1 MIDYYVILGITRDAD
16 ESEIKKAYERKFHK
30 NTDDDVVNNQLLDEA
45 YNILIDKQKRLKYE
59 SRLNE
64 VQGIGE
70 LQKSAEKALHDGR
83 YGAAIEDFKKIIDI
97 QGTTKRVK
105 ELLSYAYSM
114 NKQYYQALKEIKEL
128 IEIKENYQYY
138 IEMGNIYGFQGDAE
152 NQEASY
158 LKADETESSYET
170 INVLAE
176 FYESNG
182 QSEKAAHYMKI
193 RKEILEVEGPNNI
206 ERKEENLFYKIQAH
220 EGNNEHYIES
230 DDLNHNSDDN
240 SNGSQL
246 IKKASLI
253 LGIIFA
259 AVMVIAVSVWAAV
272 KLVDY
277 ENEQSQ
283 VQTISQ
289 SDAGGAGE

>member
-16 ESEIKKAYERKFHK
+16 ESEIREAYERKAHK
-30 NTDDDVVNNQLLDEA
+30 NTKDDVVNKQLLDEA
-45 YNILIDKQKRLKYE
+45 YNILTDKQKRLKYE
-59 SRLNE
+59 SELND

-70 LQKSAEKALHDGR
+70 LQKSAERALHDGR

-114 NKQYYQALKEIKEL
+114 NKQYDHALKEIKEL
-128 IEIKENYQYY
+128 IEIRGNYQYY

-158 LKADETESSYET
+158 LKADEIESGYET

-193 RKEILEVEGPNNI
+193 RKEILEVEGTNNI
-206 ERKEENLFYKIQAH
+206 EKKQENLFYNIQAH
-220 EGNNEHYIES
+220 EGNNEHYIEY
-230 DDLNHNSDDN
+230 DDLNHNSDYN
-240 SNGSQL
+240 SNGSQF

-253 LGIIFA
+253 LGIICA
-259 AVMVIAVSVWAAV
+259 AVLVVAVSAWAAM

-277 ENEQSQ
+277 ENEENQ
-283 VQTISQ
+283 VQDILQ
-289 SDAGGAGE
+289 NDAGSA